1 MQKKTELKTVAA
13 ALGAG
18 FAVSLTASPMAQ
30 ALDNPFAV
38 TQFDA
43 GYRVATEGGCG
54 GNMAAEGGCGGHTE
68 AADTAEAAEPAG
80 AAEPAEAGD
89 KQAEGAG
96 GGGAK
101 SAEGKCGN

>member
-1 MQKKTELKTVAA
+1 MQKKSDLKTIAA

-43 GYRVATEGGCG
+43 GYMVAAEGGCG
-54 GNMAAEGGCGGHTE
+54 GNMAAEGGCGGNTQ
-68 AADTAEAAEPAG
+68 AADTAEAAES
-80 AAEPAEAGD
+80 AEAATDD
-89 KQAEGAG
+89 KQAEGSC

>member
-18 FAVSLTASPMAQ
+18 FAVSLTASPVAQ

-43 GYRVATEGGCG
+43 GYMV
-54 GNMAAEGGCGGHTE
+54 AAEGGCGGE
-68 AADTAEAAEPAG
+68 KA
-80 AAEPAEAGD
+80 
-89 KQAEGAG
+89 AEGACG
-96 GGGAK
+96 GEKKAEGACGGEKAAEGACGGEKKAEGACGGEK